1 MWLKGADVAS
11 VLGYINT
18 RNAVANHVDDED
30 KIKFE
35 EVKGRLKT
43 RLPDE
48 EQPHTIFINK
58 SGLISLVLCSKKTE
72 AKAFKRW
79 ITTEVIP
86 AILSTGGYNL
96 QNQAIVETRN
106 LTHNQYMMRD
116 EFDLHIRLVKF
127 IREYY
132 PHLIL
137 VPGLGE
143 NQTTENLRM
152 KSKGKGYRA
161 GQPDLLVLNKHRK
174 YNGLAIE
181 FKTPSG
187 RGRVSEDQEAFLND
201 LERNNYL
208 VLVCDKFEQAMMTIV
223 NYNKDLMFKC
233 ERTGRYFNSLES
245 LERHQRLMI
254 TGEASD
260 ETTN

>member
-1 MWLKGADVAS
+1 M
-11 VLGYINT
+11 
-18 RNAVANHVDDED
+18 
-30 KIKFE
+30 
-35 EVKGRLKT
+35 
-43 RLPDE
+43 
-48 EQPHTIFINK
+48 
-58 SGLISLVLCSKKTE
+58 
-72 AKAFKRW
+72 
-79 ITTEVIP
+79 
-86 AILSTGGYNL
+86 

-143 NQTTENLRM
+143 SQTTENLRM

-233 ERTGRYFNSLES
+233 ERTSRYFNSLES

>member
-1 MWLKGADVAS
+1 MWLRGVDVAN
-11 VLGYINT
+11 VLGYSNT
-18 RNAVANHVDDED
+18 RQAILTNVDDED

-35 EVKGRLKT
+35 EVKGRLSH
-43 RLPDE
+43 RRHID

-58 SGLISLVLCSKKTE
+58 SGLISLVLCSKKDE

-79 ITTEVIP
+79 ITAEVIP
-86 AILSTGGYNL
+86 AILATGSYSVAS
-96 QNQAIVETRN
+96 QAVIETRN

-127 IREYY
+127 IKEYY

-174 YNGLAIE
+174 YNG
-181 FKTPSG
+181 
-187 RGRVSEDQEAFLND
+187 
-201 LERNNYL
+201 
-208 VLVCDKFEQAMMTIV
+208 
-223 NYNKDLMFKC
+223 
-233 ERTGRYFNSLES
+233 
-245 LERHQRLMI
+245 
-254 TGEASD
+254 
-260 ETTN
+260 